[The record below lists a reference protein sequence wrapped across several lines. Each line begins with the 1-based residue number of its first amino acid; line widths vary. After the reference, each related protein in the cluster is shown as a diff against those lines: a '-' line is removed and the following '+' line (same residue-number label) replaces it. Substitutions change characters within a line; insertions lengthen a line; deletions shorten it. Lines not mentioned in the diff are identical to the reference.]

1 MAVLVARF
9 LMKRLPKKYSFVLW
23 GIVAVRMLFDLQI
36 PSVLSLFNLFPVS
49 DGESQPLLKDYQMS
63 RIDAIAGR
71 IVAGNVHTLNTQI
84 QGFSDVSAASTVPPA
99 HVILSVM
106 CIIWLIGITV
116 VIIYGVISYIQCKK
130 ITAQAVRMKEN
141 VWECDN
147 LPSPKNLAF
156 APLAFGESDASKRIK
171 NVLRFKMP
179 RLYTVIIAV
188 VVIVVISVICLTNK
202 KDSHEDIE
210 RITDVEQNLEGNNT
224 EETRTFE

>member
-1 MAVLVARF
+1 MSDCMEMSCDEAVLSEVGEEIKQA
-9 LMKRLPKKYSFVLW
+9 YSMSL
-23 GIVAVRMLFDLQI
+23 
-36 PSVLSLFNLFPVS
+36 LSFAT
-49 DGESQPLLKDYQMS
+49 G
-63 RIDAIAGR
+63 
-71 IVAGNVHTLNTQI
+71 
-84 QGFSDVSAASTVPPA
+84 
-99 HVILSVM
+99 
-106 CIIWLIGITV
+106 
-116 VIIYGVISYIQCKK
+116 
-130 ITAQAVRMKEN
+130 
-141 VWECDN
+141 
-147 LPSPKNLAF
+147 KNLAF